1 MRNRKKILAWVW
13 LLTYCG
19 AWALDLHS
27 ALAQVDTPS
36 QGQWRWIQALDKI
49 TKDQQTVGAGCFVWI
64 EEYARTGTSPNVVAS
79 YREYKRCGV
88 SNTFSG
94 NTAKIYNFPN
104 AATVPTDTGGTTR
117 TACFPT
123 YSATQYSYTSGLGST
138 VTTTGGSSRVSGQ
151 FAYFGFNMAPTSSTV
166 DCNNLSLATVETKKM
181 TCGGTAATG
190 SVAAAPL
197 SPSTPAWN
205 NTDVWLYEWTAGSN
219 GAQATCTGGDTLMYD
234 FGPIAQDCTATMVV
248 RGNFN
253 GYSAYAADCSCIPL
267 GHVIT
272 SVTLP
277 NTCNF
282 AYGAGRP
289 EVFLNHTDTLGATR
303 TTAGQSF
310 TNSDLNKFTSGE
322 SGIPVAGT
330 DPNGGFA
337 PGKIDPG
344 AGQGG
349 WIPGMG
355 PTGPTNTSDVSPGH
369 GPGGTGSGSGG
380 TCASTNCNDDGTPDS
395 GSVPGTPSFDSTVD
409 SPDEESWTDL
419 ITSFVSS
426 SPVIAAITGSGIDA
440 SGGSCSLSTT
450 VMGATVDLGFC
461 DIPSSLFTVMSLA
474 TLAIA
479 HLVAFYIIFG

>member
-1 MRNRKKILAWVW
+1 MKRKKILAWVW

-27 ALAQVDTPS
+27 AFAIVDEPS
-36 QGQWRWIQALDKI
+36 QGQWRWVQALDAI
-49 TKDQQTVGAGCFVWI
+49 TKDQQTAGAGCFVWL
-64 EEYARTGTSPNVVAS
+64 EEYSRTGTSPNVVAS

-88 SNTFSG
+88 TNTFSG
-94 NTAKIYNFPN
+94 NTAKLYKFPN
-104 AATVPTDTGGTTR
+104 SATVPTTTSGGTV
-117 TACFPT
+117 TACFPA
-123 YSATQYSYTSGLGST
+123 YSATQYSYSSGLGST

-151 FAYFGFNMAPTSSTV
+151 TGYFGFDMSATSSTV
-166 DCNNLSLATVETKKM
+166 DCSNLSLATVETKKM
-181 TCGGTAATG
+181 TCSGGAATG
-190 SVAAAPL
+190 SVAPAAL
-197 SPSTPAWN
+197 SPATPAWN
-205 NTDVWLYEWTAGSN
+205 ATDVWLYEWTAGSN
-219 GAQATCTGGDTLMYD
+219 GAQSTCTAGDQLLRD

-253 GYSAYAADCSCIPL
+253 GYSAYAADCTCIPL

-272 SVTLP
+272 SVSLP

-322 SGIPVAGT
+322 SGIPIEGT
-330 DPNGGFA
+330 DPNGGFS

-349 WIPGMG
+349 WIPNMGPSG
-355 PTGPTNTSDVSPGH
+355 PTGTSPVSPGH
-369 GPGGTGSGSGG
+369 GPGGSGSGTGG
-380 TCASTNCNDDGTPDS
+380 TCASTNCNDDGSADVGTIPASPTFNPD
-395 GSVPGTPSFDSTVD
+395 VD
-409 SPDEESWTDL
+409 SPDVDSWTDA
-419 ITSFVSS
+419 ITTFISG
-426 SPVIAAITGSGIDA
+426 SPVIAAITGSGISA

-450 VMGATVDLGFC
+450 VMGASVDLGFC
-461 DIPSSLFTVMSLA
+461 DIPSSLFTIMSIA

-479 HLVAFYIIFG
+479 HLLAFYIIFV